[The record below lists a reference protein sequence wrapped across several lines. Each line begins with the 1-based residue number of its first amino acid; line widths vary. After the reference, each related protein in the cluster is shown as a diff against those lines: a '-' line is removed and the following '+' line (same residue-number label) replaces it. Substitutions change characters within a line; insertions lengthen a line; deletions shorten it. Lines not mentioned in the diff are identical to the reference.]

1 MAAEMQGWLK
11 KKSPKT
17 QGKRV
22 LDVWQKRFFV
32 LSAGELK
39 YFKNEK
45 DAFLSNSQPLKAIPL
60 HIVLCAQVNPKHTD
74 MFVVDLGND
83 KKVKL
88 QATSERD
95 RDNWVA
101 ALESAKMKAWT
112 AEEERASFSVL
123 EEARRSREQEEARRT
138 REESG
143 KSDGSS
149 TPKPGGGSPAKKA
162 AAFGSPA
169 SPDRFYPASSGND
182 ELLRQSSKK
191 QSCCIIS

>member
-1 MAAEMQGWLK
+1 
-11 KKSPKT
+11 
-17 QGKRV
+17 
-22 LDVWQKRFFV
+22 
-32 LSAGELK
+32 
-39 YFKNEK
+39 
-45 DAFLSNSQPLKAIPL
+45 
-60 HIVLCAQVNPKHTD
+60 
-74 MFVVDLGND
+74 
-83 KKVKL
+83 
-88 QATSERD
+88 
-95 RDNWVA
+95 
-101 ALESAKMKAWT
+101 MKAWT

-169 SPDRFYPASSGND
+169 SPDRFYPASSGRPTRATPQPLPHPNPCHPNPCPTPTSIPIHTHTQTQTHRIPPTLHPPSHGTPSLPSSPGND